1 MTRAAPRS
9 ATAGVTLV
17 EVLVA
22 LVLFALIGGAGFGML
37 DQILRTQTGTEGR
50 LDRLAQI
57 QRGMYLLSTDF
68 GQARSGTLSWQDGD
82 PGPVLSVARSA
93 AETGA
98 GWITLTYQVQDGVLL
113 RNVASA
119 GGDPVTRQ
127 PLFGNVA
134 AIAWQFY
141 DPGVGWVDQWPPPR
155 AVAVLSQ
162 RPPNPVAVAAII
174 TMIDDRQ
181 LRRVATLPSEPR

>member
-1 MTRAAPRS
+1 MTRPTLRS

-37 DQILRTQTGTEGR
+37 DQILRTQAGTEGR
-50 LDRLAQI
+50 LERLAQI

-68 GQARSGTLSWQDGD
+68 RQARSGTLSWQDGEA
-82 PGPVLSVARSA
+82 GPVLSVGRSA

-98 GWITLTYQVQDGVLL
+98 GWITLTYQVQEGVLL
-113 RNVASA
+113 RDVASA
-119 GGDPVTRQ
+119 GGDPVARQ
-127 PLFGNVA
+127 SLLSDVA
-134 AIAWQFY
+134 GIAWQFY

-174 TMIDDRQ
+174 TLADDRQ